1 MEDVST
7 VQSCIQKYQDWSGQK
22 VNIKKSTVMFNQ
34 KVPRGLQQRL
44 CQATGLKSSHF
55 QSKYLGLPL
64 THDKFR
70 SNTLEYVVEKVQQKV
85 SGWKRSLLSQAS
97 RSCLIKSVASVTT
110 IYIISSLSFPK
121 KTCARI
127 DVALR
132 DFWWGKKEDKG
143 VIYLKAW
150 DTICVPKSAGGLGI
164 KRFSDINAALLA
176 KLGWSVATKEDKPW
190 VKYVY
195 AKYLKGKSF

>member
-1 MEDVST
+1 MS
-7 VQSCIQKYQDWSGQK
+7 
-22 VNIKKSTVMFNQ
+22 
-34 KVPRGLQQRL
+34 
-44 CQATGLKSSHF
+44 
-55 QSKYLGLPL
+55 
-64 THDKFR
+64 
-70 SNTLEYVVEKVQQKV
+70 
-85 SGWKRSLLSQAS
+85 SLLF
-97 RSCLIKSVASVTT
+97 L
-110 IYIISSLSFPK
+110 K

-127 DVALR
+127 DAALR